1 MHTTK
6 APDFLKYPVVLTP
19 RAWQEAVHLENAPD
33 TAAISNRLS
42 DVVWMVYRELHFQPD
57 CTSLNFGL
65 YRLLPNGDNAD
76 RHWVDLKLERI
87 ESPPGVFYLYVS
99 LKEETQ
105 TSCP

>member
-6 APDFLKYPVVLTP
+6 TADFMKLPVVLTP
-19 RAWQEAVHLENAPD
+19 GAWQEAVHLETAPN
-33 TAAISNRLS
+33 TSAISNRLS
-42 DVVWMVYRELHFQPD
+42 DVVWMVYRELHLQPD
-57 CTSLNFGL
+57 STSINLGL
-65 YRLLPNGDNAD
+65 YRLLPSGESLD
-76 RHWVDLKLERI
+76 RYWLDLKVERI